1 MNSLFSRRSLFALQ
15 WYFILCLIL
24 DRLGQTSSGVVPP
37 GRIASLYTFNDKVVI
52 LNAQNFTSIVYKS
65 KTAWLVEFYA
75 SWCGHCQSYANV
87 RSNRIDIHSFFS
99 ILDLSRSCH

>member
-1 MNSLFSRRSLFALQ
+1 MKFSFSRRSLFAFQ

-24 DRLGQTSSGVVPP
+24 DLLGQTSSGVVPSSNV
-37 GRIASLYTFNDKVVI
+37 ASLYTSNDKVVI
-52 LNAQNFTSIVYKS
+52 LAAQNITSIVYNS

-87 RSNRIDIHSFFS
+87 RSD
-99 ILDLSRSCH
+99 